1 MNHLGILL
9 KCKLSFGRPGVGPRF
24 CISHEFPGE
33 RDTADPQAEL
43 SGTLSKEG
51 LDPDHSLQ
59 PHLSP
64 GLYLALLSLKSSLV
78 SSKHTRFQ
86 PVSRPATHCTLYLD
100 CSFLPPTL
108 HTHKTSPQPLLRHP
122 HLRQATSTPA
132 RSTWHFSSFLHITV
146 EAESNAFRAH
156 GTKWMSKTSRGSI
169 SCTSVICPGHV
180 ARKPAERHQPVLPES
195 AITTL
200 IDLLTIFLLQ

>member
-64 GLYLALLSLKSSLV
+64 GLYLALLSLESSLG

-100 CSFLPPTL
+100 CSFLPPLPPYTHIRL
-108 HTHKTSPQPLLRHP
+108 LPNLCSDIHTSGRPPAPPPVPHGTSPAFFTSQW
-122 HLRQATSTPA
+122 RQKAMLS
-132 RSTWHFSSFLHITV
+132 
-146 EAESNAFRAH
+146 
-156 GTKWMSKTSRGSI
+156 G
-169 SCTSVICPGHV
+169 
-180 ARKPAERHQPVLPES
+180 
-195 AITTL
+195 
-200 IDLLTIFLLQ
+200 LTGLNG